1 MFRPPPLTPE
11 QIKAQY
17 RKSADFCRT
26 PKFVAIISKEIWRG
40 SYFSRTGWCAHAL
53 VEEATPLWLGENFR
67 KALLSS
73 EYFNK
78 PGAKELG
85 LENIIPMEKA
95 SNTRRLAFFEEMR
108 QAYGF
113 KTIDTMWRKDDIV
126 ASDWHYRIDDFMT
139 LYASRRAGGGGHV
152 GWPRVKFPQ
161 KFLDVPLSVSDE
173 ELGQALLKIMDQC
186 EGYNVKRPVSERP
199 ASKKP
204 KG

>member
-1 MFRPPPLTPE
+1 MFRPPPLTSE

-26 PKFVAIISKEIWRG
+26 PKFVAIISKEIWG
-40 SYFSRTGWCAHAL
+40 GLYFSRMGWCAHAP

-78 PGAKELG
+78 PG
-85 LENIIPMEKA
+85 EKHEWNDINAMKQA

-113 KTIDTMWRKDDIV
+113 KTIDTMWRKDDVV

-139 LYASRRAGGGGHV
+139 LYALRRVGGGGHV

-161 KFLDVPLSVSDE
+161 KFLDVPLSVADE
-173 ELGQALLKIMDQC
+173 ELGHALLRVMDQC